1 MYAGKTGLETKLID
15 KDIEAQGIMSSA
27 PDKKTRNWV
36 VGLHDCWNYKDIKV
50 LTNLITSV
58 PTDK

>member
-1 MYAGKTGLETKLID
+1 MHAGKTTLETKLID
-15 KDIEAQGIMSSA
+15 KDIEAQGTMSSS

-50 LTNLITSV
+50 MTNLIT
-58 PTDK
+58 